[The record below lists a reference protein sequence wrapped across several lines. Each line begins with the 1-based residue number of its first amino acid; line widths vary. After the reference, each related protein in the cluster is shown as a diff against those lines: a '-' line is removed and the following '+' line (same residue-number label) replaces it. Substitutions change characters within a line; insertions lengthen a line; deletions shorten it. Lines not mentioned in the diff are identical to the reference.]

1 MVWRGQ
7 VRTGQ
12 LYGGHLLLLA
22 LLHHLGR
29 YLVGH
34 SLGPAAPLEPELQAA
49 PLYAG
54 VEEGVQEQVGRP
66 TLPEQPH
73 HQELK
78 LREGQG
84 ASLGL

>member
-12 LYGGHLLLLA
+12 LYGGHLLVLGLLC
-22 LLHHLGR
+22 HLGR
-29 YLVGH
+29 NLVGN

-84 ASLGL
+84 ASLW